1 MIRRVVDFS
10 LDNRF
15 LVVVLWL
22 LVVAI
27 GIRSL
32 RELPIDAV
40 PDVTNVQVQILTN
53 SPGLAPEEVERFIT
67 FPVETSMSGL
77 PRVEEIR
84 SVSKF
89 GLSAVTVVFEEGTD
103 IYWARQLISERLVE
117 AREQIPEGYGEPSMG
132 PISTGLGEIYQ
143 FEVRGEGYTPMQLRT
158 ILDWNV
164 NYQLR
169 SVPGVV
175 EVNAFGGELKTYQVT
190 LDPDKLV
197 SYGIALEH
205 VFKAIERNNRNVGGG
220 YIEHAGEQYLIRG
233 EGLVGDLDALSAVVV
248 GHDSHGTPVY
258 VRNLGKVEFA
268 PMIRQG
274 SVTRDGDREAVVGIV
289 MMLMGANSRT
299 VSQDVHAK
307 IEKIKKTLP
316 PGVTIDTYY
325 DRTELVNRT
334 IWTVAKNL
342 IEGGVLVVIVLLLL
356 LGSIRGG
363 VIVAI
368 SIPLSML
375 MAFTIMRFAGISGN
389 LMSLGAIDFGLIVD
403 GSVVLIENVMRYVH
417 QHRDDRETSH
427 LEKVRRACHEV
438 ARPVVFA
445 VGIIMIVYLPLLALR
460 GIEGKM
466 FQPMALTVVFALGA
480 SLICALTLM
489 PVLASLFLE
498 DAREKEPFL
507 FRLAKRCY
515 EPLLETTVDKPRRV
529 GLVAL
534 ALFLGSLGLVPFLGA
549 EFIPRLDEGAIA
561 MQIWR
566 IPSIS
571 LEESNRVS
579 LRVEKDIKDNF
590 PEVKTIVS
598 RTGRPEI
605 ATDPMGVEISDT
617 YLILEPPD
625 TWRYGSKTELLAAID
640 ARLKRR
646 FPGVMF
652 SYSQP
657 IELRVSEL
665 ISGVRSD
672 VGIKIYGDD
681 IDRMKEVADQVVR
694 SISGVQGIQEAKAEQ
709 TIGLPTLRVR
719 LKRDAIARLGINAED
734 VLDVIET
741 IGGKR
746 IGTVVEGEKRFH
758 LQVRF
763 DKDVRAT
770 LDRIR
775 DLRVSGPER
784 DTGPRSLV
792 PLSQLADLRLETGP
806 AQISRERISRR
817 ITVEANVRGRDLA
830 STVAD
835 AQAAVERDVKLPP
848 GWTIEWG
855 GQFENLQ
862 AASERLVLL
871 VPLALLLIFV
881 LLYSTFGS
889 LRLATLIYLNVPL
902 AVTGGI
908 VILACRGFPFSIS
921 AAVGFIAL
929 FGIAVMNGV
938 VLTAHALQ
946 LSQEGANPIDAAREA
961 ARTRLRPVL
970 MTAVTDMIGFLP
982 MAIATSA
989 GAEVQQPLATVVI
1002 GGIVTSTLLTLL
1014 VLPALYAKYGAQAA
1028 AGESAST
1035 EHPGALAEPTQGA
1048 LPEPV
1053 EATLEETLPSSPE
1066 EPPVSDPLAKEL
1078 EPQPPTEPPP
1088 VAEEAGPSADSDSP
1102 VDSDSPTP

>member
-1 MIRRVVDFS
+1 VINRIVDFS
-10 LDNRF
+10 LNNRF

-22 LVVAI
+22 LVIAV
-27 GIRSL
+27 GVRSL
-32 RELPIDAV
+32 QELPIDAV
-40 PDVTNVQVQILTN
+40 PDVTNVQVQVLTN

-67 FPVETSMSGL
+67 FPVETAMSGL

-117 AREQIPEGYGEPSMG
+117 AREQIPEGYGEPAMG
-132 PISTGLGEIYQ
+132 PISSGLGEIYQ

-175 EVNAFGGELKTYQVT
+175 EVNAFGGELKTYQLT

-197 SYGIALEH
+197 SYGIPLAR
-205 VFKAIERNNRNVGGG
+205 VFEAVERNNRNVGGG

-233 EGLVGDLDALSAVVV
+233 EGLIGDLEALAEVVV
-248 GHDSHGTPVY
+248 GNKNGTPVY
-258 VRNLGKVEFA
+258 VRNLGVAEFA

-274 SVTRDGDREAVVGIV
+274 AVTRDGDREAVVGIV

-307 IEKIKKTLP
+307 IGAIQKTLP
-316 PGVTIDTYY
+316 PGVTIDTFY
-325 DRTELVNRT
+325 DRTELVDRT

-342 IEGGVLVVIVLLLL
+342 VEGGVLVVIVLLLL
-356 LGSIRGG
+356 LGSLRGG
-363 VIVAI
+363 LIVAI

-375 MAFTIMRFAGISGN
+375 MAFTVMSFAGISGN

-417 QHRDDRETSH
+417 QHREDRETSH
-427 LEKVRRACHEV
+427 LEKVRNACHEV
-438 ARPVVFA
+438 ARPVMFA

-466 FQPMALTVVFALGA
+466 FKPMALTVVFALGA

-489 PVLASLFLE
+489 PVLASLFLK
-498 DAREKEPFL
+498 DARETEPFL

-515 EPLLETTVDKPRRV
+515 GPLLEFTVKRPVRV

-534 ALFLGSLGLVPFLGA
+534 ALFLGSLGLAPFLGA

-579 LRVEKDIKDNF
+579 LRVEKEIKDNF

-625 TWRYGSKTELLAAID
+625 TWRFDSKAELLAAMD
-640 ARLKRR
+640 ARLKKG

-672 VGIKIYGDD
+672 IGIKIYGDD
-681 IDRMKEVADQVVR
+681 IDQMKEVADQVVLA
-694 SISGVQGIQEAKAEQ
+694 IGEVPGIQEAKAEQ
-709 TIGLPTLRVR
+709 TIGLPTLRVQ

-741 IGGKR
+741 IGGR
-746 IGTVVEGEKRFH
+746 SVGTVLEGQKRFQ

-763 DKDVRAT
+763 GGDVRST
-770 LDRIR
+770 LEGIR
-775 DLRVSGPER
+775 DLRVSGPAEG
-784 DTGPRSLV
+784 DGPPLQV
-792 PLSQLADLRLETGP
+792 PLSQLVDLRLESGP

-830 STVAD
+830 SAVAD
-835 AQAAVERDVKLPP
+835 AQVAVDQKVKLPP
-848 GWTIEWG
+848 GWSIEWG

-862 AASERLVLL
+862 EASASLAVL

-881 LLYSTFGS
+881 LLYSAFGS
-889 LRLATLIYLNVPL
+889 LKLATLIYLNVPL
-902 AVTGGI
+902 AITGGI
-908 VILACRGFPFSIS
+908 VVLACRGFPFSIS

-938 VLTAHALQ
+938 VLTAQALQ
-946 LSQEGANPIDAAREA
+946 LTKEGASPLDAAKEA

-982 MAIATSA
+982 MAVATSA
-989 GAEVQQPLATVVI
+989 GAEVQQPLATVVM
-1002 GGIVTSTLLTLL
+1002 GGIITSTLLTLL
-1014 VLPALYAKYGAQAA
+1014 VLPALYARFGA
-1028 AGESAST
+1028 ESNDDAESEGGDST
-1035 EHPGALAEPTQGA
+1035 LQLA
-1048 LPEPV
+1048 PEQ
-1053 EATLEETLPSSPE
+1053 E
-1066 EPPVSDPLAKEL
+1066 EPEQPEQPEQPDPG
-1078 EPQPPTEPPP
+1078 PQPK
-1088 VAEEAGPSADSDSP
+1088 ADSAQPPLPTDPNPDSGLDAP
-1102 VDSDSPTP
+1102 VP